1 MVDLTL
7 LGANI
12 QMQRKLLKLT
22 QQELAT
28 KANISKV
35 YLQQVESGKANL
47 SFKMFNSI
55 CEALELKTDFKLE
68 PKKQEGK
75 ELKTN
80 KEYIADHER
89 DKNELIVKR
98 EQLKFEIFDIDAE
111 LAEINKFIEELQEE
125 N

>member
-1 MVDLTL
+1 MVDLTI

-55 CEALELKTDFKLE
+55 CEALELKTDFILK
-68 PKKQEGK
+68 PKE
-75 ELKTN
+75 
-80 KEYIADHER
+80 
-89 DKNELIVKR
+89 
-98 EQLKFEIFDIDAE
+98 
-111 LAEINKFIEELQEE
+111 
-125 N
+125 